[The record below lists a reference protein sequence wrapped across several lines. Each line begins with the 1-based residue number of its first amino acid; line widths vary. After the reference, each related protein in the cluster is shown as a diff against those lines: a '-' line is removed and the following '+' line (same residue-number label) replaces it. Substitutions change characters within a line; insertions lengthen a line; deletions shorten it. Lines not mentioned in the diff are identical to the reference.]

1 MTNWRIFIFK
11 VSQDWQTWRA
21 ALQET
26 RKRQG
31 FWGSG
36 GLSGEFPASFSPSGF
51 PSVDNY
57 SAQGDINYHQI
68 RTFLRVKWDPISD
81 FIRTTVLNKNLSH
94 QTRSTVTPPHI
105 CMALCTEQLPFDPI
119 CSSPWTMREGSFPPN
134 WWTEAKKLS
143 DLPQTHQAVDKAML
157 NPSSSSEQYSS
168 STTLIHTRFGEPG
181 MARGVTGSTWVSID
195 SRIRTTAEGRTA
207 LRSGRGVLASKALRQ
222 RDEFLKEPQ
231 KPSLEGL

>member
-1 MTNWRIFIFK
+1 MSGAGYEEARREKEAGVDTDLPTLPQNAIRIFIFK

-105 CMALCTEQLPFDPI
+105 CIALCTEQLPFDPI

-143 DLPQTHQAVDKAML
+143 DLPQTHHNVNK
-157 NPSSSSEQYSS
+157 
-168 STTLIHTRFGEPG
+168 RFLVENYHLYIKQDIKL
-181 MARGVTGSTWVSID
+181 TSD
-195 SRIRTTAEGRTA
+195 
-207 LRSGRGVLASKALRQ
+207 
-222 RDEFLKEPQ
+222 F
-231 KPSLEGL
+231 